1 MGNPG
6 LPGSCAVD
14 STPAAPACT
23 PAQRLTTVSAAA
35 MISPGLRRR
44 TTGNAMEQSDTGLP
58 SRWRASYRAALAL
71 LESDQPYSDP
81 PDPAA
86 RARVQRLRTDTR
98 RWIREQKMLASAGAL
113 NLVQAFFI
121 AQIPD
126 NWQEIDFRR
135 RHRRR
140 S

>member
-1 MGNPG
+1 MKHGNIVQEHHTTA
-6 LPGSCAVD
+6 LPA
-14 STPAAPACT
+14 
-23 PAQRLTTVSAAA
+23 
-35 MISPGLRRR
+35 
-44 TTGNAMEQSDTGLP
+44 
-58 SRWRASYRAALAL
+58 RWRAAYRAALIL

-81 PDPAA
+81 SDPVA

-98 RWIREQKMLASAGAL
+98 RWIRDQKLLASAGVL
-113 NLVQAFFI
+113 NPVQTFFM

-126 NWQEIDFRR
+126 NWREIDLRR

>member
-1 MGNPG
+1 MEDSNIVMEHSNIA
-6 LPGSCAVD
+6 LPV
-14 STPAAPACT
+14 
-23 PAQRLTTVSAAA
+23 
-35 MISPGLRRR
+35 
-44 TTGNAMEQSDTGLP
+44 
-58 SRWRASYRAALAL
+58 RWRAAYRAALAM

-81 PDPAA
+81 SDPVA

-98 RWIREQKMLASAGAL
+98 RWIRDQKRLATAGL
-113 NLVQAFFI
+113 LTPVQTFFM

-126 NWQEIDFRR
+126 NWREIDLRR

>member
-1 MGNPG
+1 MEHSSNNLMEHSDNNPMEHSGNNPMEHR
-6 LPGSCAVD
+6 
-14 STPAAPACT
+14 STNH
-23 PAQRLTTVSAAA
+23 
-35 MISPGLRRR
+35 MK
-44 TTGNAMEQSDTGLP
+44 TGNVALP
-58 SRWRASYRAALAL
+58 ARWRAAYRSALAL

-81 PDPAA
+81 LDPVA

-98 RWIREQKMLASAGAL
+98 RWIREQKALAAAGVL
-113 NLVQAFFI
+113 DPVQSFFI

-126 NWQEIDFRR
+126 NWLEIDLRR

>member
-1 MGNPG
+1 MELSNTVMEHNTIA
-6 LPGSCAVD
+6 LPA
-14 STPAAPACT
+14 
-23 PAQRLTTVSAAA
+23 
-35 MISPGLRRR
+35 
-44 TTGNAMEQSDTGLP
+44 
-58 SRWRASYRAALAL
+58 RWRAAYRAALAL

-81 PDPAA
+81 SDPVA

-98 RWIREQKMLASAGAL
+98 RWIREQKLLASAGVL
-113 NLVQAFFI
+113 SPVQTFFI

-126 NWQEIDFRR
+126 NWREIDLRR